1 MKKNRVLWM
10 LGLLLIAALALTAC
24 TATSG
29 DIQGAIESAAT
40 QVGPTVQAAVE
51 ELAPTLEAAATEL
64 APTVA
69 AAVEEIA
76 PTVAVS
82 YTHLD
87 VDKSHVEVPANHS
100 RASLVES

>member
-1 MKKNRVLWM
+1 MGRSWPQVRQGEKEMKKNRVLWM

-51 ELAPTLEAAATEL
+51 EL
-64 APTVA
+64 
-69 AAVEEIA
+69 
-76 PTVAVS
+76 
-82 YTHLD
+82 
-87 VDKSHVEVPANHS
+87 
-100 RASLVES
+100 SLIHI